1 MDKRFFF
8 FINGKEKYQIIYTEQ
23 KNKKIIS
30 KKII

>member
-8 FINGKEKYQIIYTEQ
+8 FINGKEKYQIIYTGQGNE
-23 KNKKIIS
+23 KIMS